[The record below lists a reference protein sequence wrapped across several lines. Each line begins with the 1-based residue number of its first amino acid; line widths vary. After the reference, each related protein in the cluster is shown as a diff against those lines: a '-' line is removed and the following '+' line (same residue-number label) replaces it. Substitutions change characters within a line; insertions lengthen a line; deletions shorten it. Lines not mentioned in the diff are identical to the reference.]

1 MNQSLKNNNK
11 LVISV
16 ITQDRPGI
24 VKEISEA
31 VNQSGCNIE
40 DSRMMVLGGSFAILM
55 MVSGDDASVS
65 TLQKKEEQLSASLG
79 TMVQM
84 QVTSDR
90 NLAEQG
96 RPYIIEVVALDHPG
110 IVKELSEFVASRKI
124 NIEALDTETYAAP
137 HTGSTMFRLDMTVNI
152 PKDVKTSAFK
162 NELIEFCDQKNL
174 DVVIEPYGV

>member
-1 MNQSLKNNNK
+1 MNQPASNK

-31 VNQSGCNIE
+31 VNLSNCNIE

-55 MVSGDDASVS
+55 MVSGTDAGIAA
-65 TLQKKEEQLSASLG
+65 LQAKEAQLSASLG

-84 QVTSDR
+84 QITAER
-90 NLAEQG
+90 NLVEQG
-96 RPYIIEVVALDHPG
+96 RPYVIEVISLDHPG
-110 IVKELSEFVASRKI
+110 IVKELSEFIASRKI

-137 HTGSTMFRLDMTVNI
+137 HTGSTMFRLEMIVNI
-152 PKDVKTSAFK
+152 PSVVKTSTFK
-162 NELIEFCDQKNL
+162 NELIDFCDQKNL
-174 DVVIEPYGV
+174 DVVVEPYSA